1 MDIDKSTQST
11 CDCTCGHEEQKPC
24 GHKWDGLTIEFDTPS
39 GSSVSS
45 VTCSVCGMSAISH
58 DEWLNFK

>member
-1 MDIDKSTQST
+1 MDNDNDNGTVLI
-11 CDCTCGHEEQKPC
+11 CDCTCGYKDQKLC

-45 VTCSVCGMSAISH
+45 VTFPYVGCRQLVTMSG
-58 DEWLNFK
+58 